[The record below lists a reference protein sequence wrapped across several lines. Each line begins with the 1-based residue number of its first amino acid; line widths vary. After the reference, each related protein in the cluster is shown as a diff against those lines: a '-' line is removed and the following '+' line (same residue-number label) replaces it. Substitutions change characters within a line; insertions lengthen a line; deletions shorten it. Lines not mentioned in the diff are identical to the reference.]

1 MAFTP
6 VSASD
11 PVAPLE
17 NILNTRFTE
26 LDNSITAVSGTRQIQ
41 TYKWANQAARLAQ
54 AGMTEGDVGDQA
66 DTDRRYR
73 YSGTAWMDITS
84 GLFPVTP
91 TSVAGAGV
99 TLGQAGRVTFAAS
112 STVAIN
118 GCFTAAFDNYK
129 IVESLSVKTNVVD
142 TTFRLRSA
150 GVDATGANYN
160 YVRGFD
166 AGTARTVTSNAS
178 GTSSLFDVGG
188 GVGDADATL
197 YAPFLAQ
204 PTRLINLAS
213 GAGLVATIGCY
224 HNLSNSYDGFSLTV
238 AAGTISGAVRI
249 YGYNNN

>member
-84 GLFPVTP
+84 GLFPVTA
-91 TSVAGAGV
+91 TSVAGTGV
-99 TLGQAGRVTFAAS
+99 TLGQSGRVSFTGATS
-112 STVAIN
+112 VSVN

-129 IVESLSVKTNVVD
+129 IVFSLSSKTAVVD
-142 TTFRLRSA
+142 TTFRLRAA
-150 GVDATGANYN
+150 GVDASGANYN
-160 YVRGFD
+160 YVRGLD
-166 AGTARTVTSNAS
+166 TGTSRVVASNATATS
-178 GTSSLFDVGG
+178 SVLDFGTSVDNDL
-188 GVGDADATL
+188 TL
-197 YAPFLAQ
+197 YAPFLTQAS
-204 PTRLINLAS
+204 RFINLS
-213 GAGLVATIGCY
+213 AGPGGVATIGCY
-224 HNLSNSYDGFSLTV
+224 HTLSSSYDGF
-238 AAGTISGAVRI
+238 TIAMPSGQVTGILRI